1 MKIQID
7 RNGKTIPT
15 DDSWQFG
22 IGNDHACQMLRADVC
37 EHVKLDVY
45 KRQRYPFGYGLSYTR
60 FEYEVGEITEN
71 SMTVSVTNTG
81 NCPGKDVLQVYVSK
95 PEGTLEHEV
104 RALAGFAKTK

>member
-37 EHVKLDVY
+37 EHVKLIM
-45 KRQRYPFGYGLSYTR
+45 RQL
-60 FEYEVGEITEN
+60 
-71 SMTVSVTNTG
+71 
-81 NCPGKDVLQVYVSK
+81 DVLADA
-95 PEGTLEHEV
+95 PCGRL
-104 RALAGFAKTK
+104 RARQAGA